1 MRSEYGEVPG
11 ERDQLLL
18 LQEKE
23 MGAGIGFV
31 KVDDNAQRY
40 YEIDRRL
47 SAIERLLIALR
58 ADLVK

>member
-11 ERDQLLL
+11 ERDKLLL

-31 KVDDNAQRY
+31 KVDDSAQRY

-47 SAIERLLIALR
+47 AAIERLLIALR
-58 ADLVK
+58 AELVK